1 MTTLTKEAA
10 YKLQRILS
18 KRAGRE
24 LSDEELEQA
33 YYSLMGFA
41 EALVDLSEPQIEKPP
56 KLPKSK
62 DKIKLP
68 IAKSRREALQ
78 YV

>member
-18 KRAGRE
+18 KRTGKE
-24 LSDEELEQA
+24 LSNEELEQA

-41 EALVDLSEPQIEKPP
+41 EALIDLSEPQMEKPP
-56 KLPKSK
+56 KLP
-62 DKIKLP
+62 
-68 IAKSRREALQ
+68 IAKRTREVLQ

>member
-1 MTTLTKEAA
+1 MTSLTKESAI
-10 YKLQRILS
+10 KLQRILS
-18 KRAGRE
+18 KRLGRE
-24 LSDEELEQA
+24 LSEEELEQA

-41 EALVDLSEPQIEKPP
+41 EALVDLSEPQSKIPP
-56 KLPKSK
+56 RSPKIK

>member
-1 MTTLTKEAA
+1 MNKITKEAA

-33 YYSLMGFA
+33 YYSLMGFV
-41 EALVDLSEPQIEKPP
+41 EALIDLSDPQSKIPP
-56 KLPKSK
+56 RSPKIK

-68 IAKSRREALQ
+68 IAKSRREVLQ